1 MIKSIYLKTKQFIQT
16 LVSHYS
22 QGDVSDSATV
32 LAFYSLMSIF
42 PILFIGGSILNLF
55 QIHTG
60 DIMEYVRPIFPDRI
74 YVMLEPVIDST
85 LRSGGTSQLSIG
97 LIVTIW
103 SASRAIAA
111 FQRSINKAY
120 GVAEDQTAISNRIL
134 SFLWMLLLIVVVVAV
149 MIAFAL
155 SQFVFSWLS
164 PILHIPQSIISFVST
179 VKWPSTMILVW
190 LLLSVLFY
198 IVPTAKVKFRY
209 VWFGAL
215 FTTLGLMILAQAFS
229 IYVTFCAHRVDA
241 YKTIGTF
248 IVLMFWLDFSGLIM
262 LLGGV
267 INATMQELRMGK
279 IQEQTDAI
287 ESVLRRATKRK
298 RK

>member
-1 MIKSIYLKTKQFIQT
+1 
-16 LVSHYS
+16 
-22 QGDVSDSATV
+22 
-32 LAFYSLMSIF
+32 
-42 PILFIGGSILNLF
+42 
-55 QIHTG
+55 
-60 DIMEYVRPIFPDRI
+60 MEYVRPIFPDRI

-215 FTTLGLMILAQAFS
+215 FTTLGLMVLAQAFS
-229 IYVTFCAHRVDA
+229 IYVTFFAHRVDA

-267 INATMQELRMGK
+267 INATIQELRMGK